1 MREAFI
7 ILLVIGLLFALTAVR
22 YRKQLF
28 AAYKFWNML
37 RDAQHNN
44 LRAQMS
50 EPAEAEAGPLVNC
63 AKCGKWVAESKS
75 IRLGTRMFYCSS
87 TCLEKAAPTT

>member
-1 MREAFI
+1 MREVFI
-7 ILLVIGLLFALTAVR
+7 ILLVIGLLLALTALR

-28 AAYKFWNML
+28 AAYRFWNIL
-37 RDAQHNN
+37 RNAQQTN
-44 LRAQMS
+44 LRSQMP

-87 TCLEKAAPTT
+87 TCLEKAASAA